1 MEKNTK
7 AFNRINSIANPYFDS
22 EKELVKRVNA
32 VKTVINNTLRKF
44 PAEFWPEELN
54 WVKSGSSTRITGFEF
69 RDFNDKAVEITKDK
83 PLTRNHTLSF
93 YIIGNKSGWGNNELA
108 VQRVTIPAYLLF
120 NDPMATAQYARKL
133 IRSKQ
138 SQIRFRAAQDITK
151 QVDEVSKQIAKLSQE
166 QAKLEKKRTEIR
178 QRNQQAR
185 ESIDKNYAKQEK
197 RRADKLAKTKS

>member
-1 MEKNTK
+1 MENNTK
-7 AFNRINSIANPYFDS
+7 AFNRINAIANPYFES

-44 PAEFWPEELN
+44 PVEFWPEELN
-54 WVKSGSSTRITGFEF
+54 WVRSGSATRITGFEF
-69 RDFNDKAVEITKDK
+69 RDYNDKAVEITEAK

-93 YIIGNKSGWGNNELA
+93 YIIGNKSGWGSNELK

-138 SQIRFRAAQDITK
+138 SQIRVRAAQDITK

-166 QAKLEKKRTEIR
+166 QAKLEKQRAEIR

-185 ESIDKNYAKQEK
+185 EAINKNREKQEK
-197 RRADKLAKTKS
+197 RRAAKQLKANS